1 MLKEIIKACKL
12 RVYPSEEQKIL
23 INKTFGCCRFV
34 YNFCRGQQKKEE
46 DMWKLVNEMVQ
57 QGYFLENNYKSK
69 FFNKNE
75 NIKYITELKQNYRWL
90 KEVDNTSLQCSVENL
105 ANAYDK

>member
-1 MLKEIIKACKL
+1 MLKEIIKAYKL

-23 INKTFGCCRFV
+23 INKTFGCCSRFV

-57 QGYFLENNYKSK
+57 QGYF
-69 FFNKNE
+69 
-75 NIKYITELKQNYRWL
+75 
-90 KEVDNTSLQCSVENL
+90 
-105 ANAYDK
+105 